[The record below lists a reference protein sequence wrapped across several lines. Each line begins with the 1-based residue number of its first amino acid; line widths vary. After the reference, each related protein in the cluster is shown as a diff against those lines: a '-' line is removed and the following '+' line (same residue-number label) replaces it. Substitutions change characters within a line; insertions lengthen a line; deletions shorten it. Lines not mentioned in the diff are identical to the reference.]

1 MSSAYT
7 GRDVVDDHGFR
18 RDAYAGDD
26 LLEGTAI
33 IEQAF
38 GGREFRARPGPER
51 PGFRFASAGDER
63 LSLHTGTFT
72 GHLQGVVPWST
83 DYVVTWFQHG
93 GTTIDHPGGHLES
106 HGSRPFLTPNE
117 TSFSFSMTP
126 HRHGIVRIG
135 TGFLEEIAARRHGG
149 PPHRVAF
156 EHAAVPDD
164 AAVAAWRGVLGRATP
179 VVTAEEAPCAERL
192 AAQTALAD
200 ALLDLYPWRPVRV
213 PPSVRTERT
222 RRLRLALEH
231 VQAHAHE
238 DITPADVARAAG
250 LHERT
255 LQQQMR
261 AHLGVTPGRYLR
273 DVRLDHVRQDLLAAA
288 PGEVLIAEVARRWG
302 FHHVGRFSGTYAAR
316 FGEHPRQTLRTTEA

>member
-1 MSSAYT
+1 VSSTYVS
-7 GRDVVDDHGFR
+7 RDVVDDPGFR
-18 RDAYAGDD
+18 RDAYAGDS
-26 LLEGTAI
+26 LLEGARI

-38 GGREFRARPGPER
+38 GGREFRFRPGPER
-51 PGFRFASAGDER
+51 PGFRFASAGDDR

-72 GHLQGVVPWST
+72 GHLQGVIPWST
-83 DYVVTWFQHG
+83 DYVLTWFQHG
-93 GTTIDHPGGHLES
+93 STAVDHPGGHLES
-106 HGSRPFLTPNE
+106 RGSRPFLTPAE
-117 TSFSFSMTP
+117 TSFSFAMTP
-126 HRHGIVRIG
+126 HRHGILRVG
-135 TGFLEEIAARRHGG
+135 ADFLEGVAARRHGG
-149 PPHRVAF
+149 PAHRVAF
-156 EHAAVPDD
+156 DHAAVPDD
-164 AAVAAWRGVLGRATP
+164 DAVTAWRRVLAAATP
-179 VVTAEEAPCAERL
+179 VVTAEETAPADRL

-200 ALLDLYPWRPVRV
+200 ALLDLVPWRPVRV

-238 DITPADVARAAG
+238 DLTPADVARAVG

-288 PGEVLIAEVARRWG
+288 PGEVLIADVARAWG
-302 FHHVGRFSGTYAAR
+302 FRHVGRFSGTYAAR
-316 FGEHPRQTLRTTEA
+316 FGEHPRQTLRTSEG